1 MESSQSHMNKMF
13 DIAANSVTDGAPGE
27 DNFAM
32 KAAGKLQ
39 GAMDLGSYDERFDAT
54 HDAATA
60 ARESYDMRSKV
71 FDLVKDVVG
80 EAPGGSAVGGLGGFM
95 KDFFIGPEPVMPGV
109 DNVQVRDMFPV
120 QMHMAAALAA
130 DGAGDP
136 QFRADVEKYLVD
148 GEFVV
153 PDQDLKPGDYRKFYN
168 AITSYLPTAGHDNVL
183 NSMTDE
189 YWRAYSGAITNAA
202 PPK

>member
-1 MESSQSHMNKMF
+1 MDKMF
-13 DIAANSVTDGAPGE
+13 TIAADSVTDPTPGE

-39 GAMDLGSYDERFDAT
+39 GAMDLGAYDERFDAT
-54 HDAATA
+54 RDAATA
-60 ARESYDMRSKV
+60 AHEAYEMRSKV

-95 KDFFIGPEPVMPGV
+95 KDFFIGSEPVMPGV
-109 DNVQVRDMFPV
+109 DNVAARDMFPV
-120 QMHMAAALAA
+120 QMHMAASLAA

-136 QFRADVEKYLVD
+136 QMRADVQQYLVNGKFVIPEQGGD
-148 GEFVV
+148 GGY
-153 PDQDLKPGDYRKFYN
+153 PQFYG
-168 AITSYLPTAGHDNVL
+168 AITSYLSTVGHDNVL